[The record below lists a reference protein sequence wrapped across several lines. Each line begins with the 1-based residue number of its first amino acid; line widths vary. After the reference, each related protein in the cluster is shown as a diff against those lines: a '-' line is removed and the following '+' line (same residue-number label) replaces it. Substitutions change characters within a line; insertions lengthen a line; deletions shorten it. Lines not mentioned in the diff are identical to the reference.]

1 MLVKCRALAS
11 VTAAVGNKIAVL
23 QAGTL
28 HDVITTRAFLVYLFR
43 NRVVALYV
51 CNRIGDAARESRGK
65 SIRKSQTCDRDYSS
79 SIENVT
85 CHTLHPRYVHYSTAQ
100 TID

>member
-28 HDVITTRAFLVYLFR
+28 RVITTGVSLCIYFEIVVVSFFVCVQL
-43 NRVVALYV
+43 NREGNQVATTNMTAITIL
-51 CNRIGDAARESRGK
+51 SR
-65 SIRKSQTCDRDYSS
+65 DM
-79 SIENVT
+79 N
-85 CHTLHPRYVHYSTAQ
+85 
-100 TID
+100 